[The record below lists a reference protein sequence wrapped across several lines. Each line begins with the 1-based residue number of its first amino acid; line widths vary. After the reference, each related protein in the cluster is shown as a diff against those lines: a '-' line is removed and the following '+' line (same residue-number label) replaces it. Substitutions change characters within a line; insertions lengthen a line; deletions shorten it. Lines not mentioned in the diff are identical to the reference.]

1 MRDFVGYEKTG
12 LGPRERKGHQETDI
26 WPKQLLPRN
35 AIPRRRHGQDTIAWP
50 PPPPPHICRL
60 WGGVKL
66 FLRLLNEMEE
76 AQAARPRPISTTTF
90 YKQQNNPTPPTER
103 VWSNLWC
110 PAPKWAGHRLHT
122 KRRAKPSS
130 GFVLLANV
138 WCPPSVPLTRH

>member
-1 MRDFVGYEKTG
+1 MRRRSG
-12 LGPRERKGHQETDI
+12 GPGGGRKGHQGTDI

-50 PPPPPHICRL
+50 PPPPHICRL
-60 WGGVKL
+60 WKPK
-66 FLRLLNEMEE
+66 RRDRD
-76 AQAARPRPISTTTF
+76 QSPPPPF

-122 KRRAKPSS
+122 KRRPKPSS
-130 GFVLLANV
+130 GFALLANV

>member
-35 AIPRRRHGQDTIAWP
+35 AIPRRRHRQDTIAWP
-50 PPPPPHICRL
+50 PPPPPPHICRL
-60 WGGVKL
+60 WREGSPSGETETNL
-66 FLRLLNEMEE
+66 HHHLL
-76 AQAARPRPISTTTF
+76 QTT
-90 YKQQNNPTPPTER
+90 KQPTPPTER